1 MTLVLMRG
9 WGADTT
15 IAHTIA
21 GCWRGGERGN
31 ASVILCLLFIIWPG
45 GVRDVMKQP
54 NDQNYDYW
62 AEINPPLQFV
72 LL

>member
-31 ASVILCLLFIIWPG
+31 ASVILCLLFIIWQSDQA
-45 GVRDVMKQP
+45 VKDVMKQP
-54 NDQNYDYW
+54 QMIRIMTI
-62 AEINPPLQFV
+62 ELR
-72 LL
+72 